1 MGRGCHFNLSR
12 QSVELIHRES
22 EKKTTKHTK
31 KEAARRLNY
40 ARQAVA
46 TRRRCSR
53 FPSRFAPEDCED
65 MNSNNTANHLRSHL
79 GEADKT
85 KEKKIRRGR

>member
-22 EKKTTKHTK
+22 EKKNNETQRK

-53 FPSRFAPEDCED
+53 FPPDSR
-65 MNSNNTANHLRSHL
+65 RKIV
-79 GEADKT
+79 KT
-85 KEKKIRRGR
+85 